1 MPQRLFGVDIGAYSV
16 KGVLVED
23 SMRGF
28 RVESVREERVAD
40 GPPETRKTRVMEAL
54 QILLGSPPTKVDAFV
69 AALPLDV
76 ATTRFVTLPYADPK
90 KIAQTLPGELADTLP
105 FDIEDAAFGHSIERK
120 LEDGS
125 TVNLAAVAQISKVKE
140 FLALLSSGG
149 VDPRYL
155 GVDALQLY
163 NLYTHFLRTDAS
175 KAEAPGQSSA
185 EAGTF
190 IQPAPGGPPSARLVV
205 DIGHERTLFLAASD
219 EGIAHARV
227 VRTGGRA
234 VTEAVA
240 AGSKLP
246 YAEAEELKHLDGFVA
261 SSRHPASTEDA
272 QRMSDWVAKGSA
284 DLFRELRR
292 TLQTIRA
299 EKRAIVTRID
309 LVGGGSRIR
318 NLAHRIAEEVN
329 VPVAHGLAVEQIVER
344 HVDGARRPAFALA
357 LAAALRAVGDE
368 RVSTIDL
375 RTADLAFAGQMV
387 HLKERIPFMLG
398 AAAAVVVLLLANT
411 AASYH
416 QAIQREKE
424 LDRQFCEITKTT
436 VGREICEPKEALAAM
451 QKPASE
457 LGNVKLPE
465 RSALNI
471 AAELSSRVPPGTE
484 VSIEEL
490 DISPERAKISGETAS
505 FDAVDSLVSEFAKDD
520 CYSDIK
526 KGKLQKKAG
535 GEKIEF
541 QLTMTMECS

>member
-1 MPQRLFGVDIGAYSV
+1 MPQRIFGVDIGAYSV

-23 SMRGF
+23 SLRGF
-28 RVESVREERVAD
+28 RVESAQEVRVAE
-40 GPPETRKTRVMEAL
+40 GPPETRKARVNEAL
-54 QILLGSPPTKVDAFV
+54 EQLLGTPHIKVDAFA
-69 AALPLDV
+69 AALPLDM
-76 ATTRFVTLPYADPK
+76 ATTRFITLPYADPK
-90 KIAQTLPGELADTLP
+90 KIAQTLPGELADVLP
-105 FDIEDAAFGHSIERK
+105 FDLDDASFDHTMERK
-120 LEDGS
+120 LDDGGS
-125 TVNLAAVAQISKVKE
+125 VTLAAVAQVTRVKE
-140 FLALLSSGG
+140 YLALLAGASI
-149 VDPRYL
+149 DPKYL

-175 KAEAPGQSSA
+175 KAEAPGASA
-185 EAGTF
+185 SDASTF
-190 IQPAPGGPPSARLVV
+190 IAPAPGGPPAARLVV
-205 DIGHERTLFLAASD
+205 DIGHERTLFLAAS
-219 EGIAHARV
+219 EHGIAHVRS

-240 AGSKLP
+240 EGSKLP
-246 YAEAEELKHLDGFVA
+246 PAEAEELKHLDGFVA
-261 SSRHPASTEDA
+261 SSRHPASTEEA
-272 QRMSDWVAKGSA
+272 QRMSDWVARGSA

-299 EKRAIVTRID
+299 EKRVVVTRVD
-309 LVGGGSRIR
+309 LVGGGSRLR
-318 NLAHRIAEEVN
+318 NLANRIAEEIN
-329 VPVAHGLAVEQIVER
+329 VPTAQGLAVEQIVER
-344 HVDGARRPAFALA
+344 NVDGARRPAFALA

-387 HLKERIPFMLG
+387 HMKERVPFILG
-398 AAAAVVVLLLANT
+398 AAAAVVLLLAAN
-411 AASYH
+411 AAVSYQ
-416 QAIQREKE
+416 QAVKRERDIDK
-424 LDRQFCEITKTT
+424 QFCEITKTT
-436 VGREICEPKEALAAM
+436 VGREICEPKEAIAAM

-471 AAELSSRVPPGTE
+471 AAELSSRVPEG
-484 VSIEEL
+484 VVVDIDEL
-490 DISPERAKISGETAS
+490 DITPERAKLTGETAT
-505 FDAVDSLVSEFAKDD
+505 FDAVDSLVTEFAKDD

>member
-1 MPQRLFGVDIGAYSV
+1 MPQRIFGVDIGAYSV

-28 RVESVREERVAD
+28 RVESAQEVRVAE
-40 GPPETRKTRVMEAL
+40 GPAETRKARVTEAL
-54 QILLGSPPTKVDAFV
+54 EQLLGTPHIKVDAFA
-69 AALPLDV
+69 AALPLDM
-76 ATTRFVTLPYADPK
+76 ATTRFISFPYADPK
-90 KIAQTLPGELADTLP
+90 KIAQTLPGELADVLP
-105 FDIEDAAFGHSIERK
+105 FDIDDASFDHTLERK
-120 LEDGS
+120 LDDGGS
-125 TVNLAAVAQISKVKE
+125 VTLAAVAQVTRVKE
-140 FLALLSSGG
+140 YLALLGTASI
-149 VDPRYL
+149 DPKFL

-175 KAEAPGQSSA
+175 KAEAPGASA
-185 EAGTF
+185 TDAGTF
-190 IQPAPGGPPSARLVV
+190 IQPSPGGPPAARLVV
-205 DIGHERTLFLAASD
+205 DIGHERTLFLAAS
-219 EGIAHARV
+219 EHGIAHVRS

-234 VTEAVA
+234 VTDAVA
-240 AGSKLP
+240 EGSKLP
-246 YAEAEELKHLDGFVA
+246 LAEAEELKHLDGFVA
-261 SSRHPASTEDA
+261 SSRHPASTEEA
-272 QRMSDWVAKGSA
+272 QRMSDWVARGSA

-299 EKRAIVTRID
+299 EKRVVVTRVD

-318 NLAHRIAEEVN
+318 NLANRIAEEIN
-329 VPVAHGLAVEQIVER
+329 VPTAQGLAVEQIVER
-344 HVDGARRPAFALA
+344 NVDGARRPAFALA

-375 RTADLAFAGQMV
+375 RTNDLAFAGQMV
-387 HLKERIPFMLG
+387 HMKERVPFIFG
-398 AAAAVVVLLLANT
+398 AAAAVVVLLMAN
-411 AASYH
+411 AAVSYQ
-416 QAIQREKE
+416 QAVKRERDIDK
-424 LDRQFCEITKTT
+424 QFCEITKTT
-436 VGREICEPKEALAAM
+436 VGREICEPKEAIAAM

-471 AAELSSRVPPGTE
+471 AAELSARVPEG
-484 VSIEEL
+484 VAVDIEEI
-490 DISPERAKISGETAS
+490 DITPERAKVTGETAT
-505 FDAVDSLVSEFAKDD
+505 FDAVDSLVTEFAKDD